1 MYELIRSNKMIQKNL
16 FFGVIAAIITSTAHA
31 NKEACP
37 QAEYNMLKSMAEDE
51 GFSWTGTLKT
61 CTVTR
66 TDYYQI
72 YWANAPAGGVTQ
84 ASARSG
90 MIQFTSGGAINLV
103 CYKISGGRWV
113 ASGKDC

>member
-1 MYELIRSNKMIQKNL
+1 MIQKNL
-16 FFGVIAAIITSTAHA
+16 FVGFIAAIITSTAQA

-66 TDYYQI
+66 SDYAQS

-84 ASARSG
+84 AYAWSG
-90 MIQFTSGGAINLV
+90 KIQFTSGGAINLV